1 MLKLVQK
8 TKLSNAEK
16 EDFEEFLQNLKIV
29 DFNNRNE
36 ESKYKWK
43 WDINLY
49 IFTGLTAISWLG
61 KIIIDAI
68 IVASSVHYFSCAR
81 ANIVGK

>member
-16 EDFEEFLQNLKIV
+16 EDFEEFLQNLSVV

-43 WDINLY
+43 WDIKIY
-49 IFTGLTAISWLG
+49 ISTGLTAISWLG

-68 IVASSVHYFSCAR
+68 IVASS
-81 ANIVGK
+81 G